1 VQPDQPKLQ
10 DLTAKSAVAPFTR
23 ENTSFRIQRDPVAG
37 GAELVTL
44 FGKLGDPASASDR
57 LEVPIVS
64 VLRDTLGS
72 SDPETQ
78 RLRYIWILTSTRPTP
93 LQRLASAFSFLCF
106 RTGTKH
112 HSTSVP
118 SPALDLAAPGK
129 SVLPNLLGKGLQSTE
144 FDPLG
149 VMVRTSTRSY
159 RGNASDYKKLHLY
172 QALDALD
179 GLERS
184 VEDLS
189 GADPLVR
196 SRRPRRLVEEIDKA
210 PKSGSGGTRADQ
222 GVRPTGVFITMG
234 GPQAQGH
241 SPEGFPGS
249 VHGSVNDGRDILPEA
264 QLREIYSRLR
274 LSDRTFGGLLRQDKL
289 AKYYG
294 KETGR
299 RHETL
304 GHNWELL
311 RQRAEL
317 AGLYFQPLA
326 LQDAAPT
333 QALLWVARKDLEAPE
348 KQRFDRQFL
357 NIANPWTDERLQH
370 WTGYTEVRYLDA
382 DNREVRQDAPDARP
396 VEMTLDHPRVPLL
409 VADFRNNLKPKR
421 SELIRHCAS
430 SLVTGVFGF
439 TRFGN
444 WPFFVGDSA
453 YTFVRTRHG
462 AATDRSARLEAYS
475 DARNFLALDT
485 SLDPKLRAEL
495 LHRVDHLALNPL
507 ENGIATE
514 VNVATEQYAALLR
527 YAESDRGF
535 VAKLDRDHRKEL
547 DSYTKSGA
555 SRFFGNIGRF
565 LIGPSPTEKS
575 GPQLQIQLAGF
586 RSSAYHMRFLEQV
599 LASSPRPEV
608 AWDRNAIRQSVEALA
623 SSAPSSPRAARLIAQ
638 VFQTSGDFDLR
649 FSCLRALHSLDIEVA
664 HNELWRLSQNPA
676 NGDSWRAICLLYF
689 QGHTPASQ
697 VAAMGGGL

>member
-1 VQPDQPKLQ
+1 MNTKRVSLRKHLKLVSFREKGVLPSVLFVLLAELPVMVQPDQPNPSDLAPKS
-10 DLTAKSAVAPFTR
+10 DLTPAPGKTP
-23 ENTSFRIQRDPVAG
+23 SFRIQRDPVAG

-44 FGKLGDPASASDR
+44 FGKLGGPASGADR
-57 LEVPIVS
+57 PDVPIVS

-72 SDPETQ
+72 ADPETE
-78 RLRYIWILTSTRPTP
+78 RLRSVWILTSTRPTP

-106 RTGTKH
+106 RTGSKH
-112 HSTSVP
+112 HSTQVP
-118 SPALDLAAPGK
+118 SPVLDLAAPAK
-129 SVLPNLLGKGLQSTE
+129 SVLPNLIGKGLQSTE

-149 VMVRTSTRSY
+149 IAVRTSTRSY
-159 RGNASDYKKLHLY
+159 RGNSSDYKKLHLY

-184 VEDLS
+184 E
-189 GADPLVR
+189 
-196 SRRPRRLVEEIDKA
+196 K
-210 PKSGSGGTRADQ
+210 
-222 GVRPTGVFITMG
+222 
-234 GPQAQGH
+234 H
-241 SPEGFPGS
+241 S
-249 VHGSVNDGRDILPEA
+249 HILPES

-274 LSDRTFGGLLRQDKL
+274 LSDRTFGGLVRQDKL
-289 AKYYG
+289 ERYYG
-294 KETGR
+294 KETSR
-299 RHETL
+299 RSETL

-333 QALLWVARKDLEAPE
+333 QALLWVAREDLAQPANH
-348 KQRFDRQFL
+348 FDRQFL

-370 WTGYTEVRYLDA
+370 WTGYTQIRYLDA
-382 DNREVRQDAPDARP
+382 EQRDARP
-396 VEMTLDHPRVPLL
+396 DAAGARPLEMIPLAFYSLDHPRAPLL
-409 VADFRNNLKPKR
+409 LADFRNSLKPKR
-421 SELIRHCAS
+421 TELVRHGAT
-430 SLVTGVFGF
+430 SLFAGVLGI

-453 YTFVRTRHG
+453 FTFVRARHG

-514 VNVATEQYAALLR
+514 ATLANEQYAALLR
-527 YAESDRGF
+527 YAAPGHGLE
-535 VAKLDRDHRKEL
+535 AKLDRDRRKEL
-547 DSYTKSGA
+547 DCYTKSGA
-555 SRFFGNIGRF
+555 SRFFGGVGRF
-565 LIGPSPTEKS
+565 FNGPSPTEKS
-575 GPQLQIQLAGF
+575 VPQLEAELANY
-586 RSSAYHMRFLEQV
+586 RASAFHQRFLEQV

-608 AWDRNAIRQSVEALA
+608 AWDRNAIRQSIEALA
-623 SSAPSSPRAARLIAQ
+623 SAAPANPRAARLIAQ
-638 VFQTSGDFDLR
+638 VFKSSEDFDLR
-649 FSCLRALHSLDIEVA
+649 FSCLRALHQLDLQEA

-676 NGDSWRAICLLYF
+676 TQDSWRAICLLYF
-689 QGHTPASQ
+689 QGHASAAP